1 MMIIVSIGNGC
12 AVPSVFV
19 SIEAFKQLLVKLIC
33 SIRIRVYIS
42 PEIIRRPN
50 PLDGFLVSLVL
61 RRLFLTWL
69 AEEGKPSL
77 GFG

>member
-1 MMIIVSIGNGC
+1 MVIIVSIGNGC
-12 AVPSVFV
+12 AVSSALV
-19 SIEAFKQLLVKLIC
+19 SIEAFNQLFVKLIC
-33 SIRIRVYIS
+33 SIRIRVYTS
-42 PEIIRRPN
+42 PEIIRRPY